1 MQGEVRSVYGV
12 VGVGDGLEDASR
24 YMRSISL
31 IDSPMRAWRERRVA
45 NVMADVRGVWGGGR
59 RGDWDASLEGSSES
73 SPGAASGMWAG
84 ERRGRGVEWRG
95 GGAHEDMLKRDA
107 KETACQRMSDRVQT
121 EHGQAAS
128 GIFTASLPL
137 SALRRVQSRPTPLPS
152 RPRSY
157 PRHPHPSARHSR

>member
-45 NVMADVRGVWGGGR
+45 NVMADVRGVCGGWPQGGPGR
-59 RGDWDASLEGSSES
+59 VAGGVLAAGSSEWDVV
-73 SPGAASGMWAG
+73 GRK
-84 ERRGRGVEWRG
+84 ERAGRGVVGR
-95 GGAHEDMLKRDA
+95 GAHEDMLKRDA

-128 GIFTASLPL
+128 VIFTASLPL